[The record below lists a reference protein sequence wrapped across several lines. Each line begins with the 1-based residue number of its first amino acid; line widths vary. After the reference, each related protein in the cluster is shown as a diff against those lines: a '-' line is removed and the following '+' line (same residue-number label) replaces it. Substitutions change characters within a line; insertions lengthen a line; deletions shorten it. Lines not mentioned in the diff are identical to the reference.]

1 MDKIII
7 KPDAETRKQPI
18 SWLNLKPEIME
29 FMQNS
34 GMVTVGDVIERQK
47 ELPTEYL
54 SYVKARFLG
63 INLD

>member
-1 MDKIII
+1 MTEHRYQGSGVQATGDGTDKAC
-7 KPDAETRKQPI
+7 PDTSYA
-18 SWLNLKPEIME
+18 L
-29 FMQNS
+29 S